1 MADQR
6 HNQDRFKLP
15 ADRKPLIISVV
26 LHLIVFGLV
35 IFGMPQWRKD
45 IEIEQPV
52 AVELVDN
59 IADVATTNKPPAKTA
74 KPVDKPTPEPPKK
87 QEKKNTPPAPETKP
101 ETKPEPPK
109 PEPPKPESKPEPKPE
124 PKPQDVEEPPPP
136 PDESEL
142 EPPPEK
148 PPEKIAEKKPTPPQ
162 PKPEPKAEPKK
173 PKPKPE
179 PKKQQDPKKTQES
192 FDSLLKDL
200 TPNEEPTEEQPE
212 ESETDGHPDP
222 APNISNFSTVMSMTD
237 MDALRAQLA
246 QCWSIPAGARDSQD
260 LNVDVRV
267 TVNQARVVTSA
278 EIVDQGRYH
287 SDTFFRAAAD
297 SVLRAINSPDC
308 TPLNLPP
315 EKYDQ
320 WHEMTINFNPREM
333 F

>member
-6 HNQDRFKLP
+6 HNQGKFKL
-15 ADRKPLIISVV
+15 ASDRKPLIISVV
-26 LHLIVFGLV
+26 LHLIVFALV

-52 AVELVDN
+52 AVELVDH
-59 IADVATTNKPPAKTA
+59 IADEATTNKPPAKTA
-74 KPVDKPTPEPPKK
+74 KPVEKPTPEPPKK
-87 QEKKNTPPAPETKP
+87 QEKKNIPPVQETP
-101 ETKPEPPK
+101 
-109 PEPPKPESKPEPKPE
+109 KPEPKPE
-124 PKPQDVEEPPPP
+124 EVKEPPPP
-136 PDESEL
+136 PDESKL
-142 EPPPEK
+142 EPL
-148 PPEKIAEKKPTPPQ
+148 PEKIAEKKPTPLE
-162 PKPEPKAEPKK
+162 PKPGPKKPEKK
-173 PKPKPE
+173 PKPKDE
-179 PKKQQDPKKTQES
+179 PKKQQDTKKTQES

-212 ESETDGHPDP
+212 VSTTDGHPEP
-222 APNISNFSTVMSMTD
+222 APNISKFSSVMSMTD

-278 EIVDQGRYH
+278 EIVDMGRYH

>member
-6 HNQDRFKLP
+6 HNQGKFKL
-15 ADRKPLIISVV
+15 ANDRKPLIISVV
-26 LHLIVFGLV
+26 LHLIVFALV

-52 AVELVDN
+52 AVELVDH
-59 IADVATTNKPPAKTA
+59 IADEATTNKPPAKTA
-74 KPVDKPTPEPPKK
+74 KPVEKPTPEPPKK
-87 QEKKNTPPAPETKP
+87 QEKKNIPPVQETP
-101 ETKPEPPK
+101 
-109 PEPPKPESKPEPKPE
+109 KPEPKPE
-124 PKPQDVEEPPPP
+124 AKPEEVKEPPPP
-136 PDESEL
+136 PDESKL
-142 EPPPEK
+142 EPLPEK
-148 PPEKIAEKKPTPPQ
+148 SSEKIAEKKPTPL
-162 PKPEPKAEPKK
+162 E
-173 PKPKPE
+173 PKPE
-179 PKKQQDPKKTQES
+179 PKKPEKKPKPKDEPKKQQDTKKTQES

-212 ESETDGHPDP
+212 VSTTDGHPEP
-222 APNISNFSTVMSMTD
+222 APNISKFASVMSMTD

-278 EIVDQGRYH
+278 EIVDMGRYH

>member
-6 HNQDRFKLP
+6 HNQGKFKL
-15 ADRKPLIISVV
+15 ASDRKPLIISVV
-26 LHLIVFGLV
+26 LHLIVFALV

-52 AVELVDN
+52 AVELVDH
-59 IADVATTNKPPAKTA
+59 IADEATTNKPPAKTS
-74 KPVDKPTPEPPKK
+74 KPVEKPTPEPPKK
-87 QEKKNTPPAPETKP
+87 QEKKNTPPVQET
-101 ETKPEPPK
+101 PK
-109 PEPPKPESKPEPKPE
+109 PEVKPEEVK
-124 PKPQDVEEPPPP
+124 EPPPP

-142 EPPPEK
+142 EPLPEKPPET

-162 PKPEPKAEPKK
+162 PKPEPKPEPKKPDKK
-173 PKPKPE
+173 PKPKDE
-179 PKKQQDPKKTQES
+179 PKKQQDPKKTQDS

-212 ESETDGHPDP
+212 DSPTDGHPEP
-222 APNISNFSTVMSMTD
+222 APNISKFASVMSMTD

-267 TVNQARVVTSA
+267 TVNEARVVTSA
-278 EIVDQGRYH
+278 EIVDMGRYH

>member
-6 HNQDRFKLP
+6 HNQGKFRL
-15 ADRKPLIISVV
+15 ASDRKPLIISVV
-26 LHLIVFGLV
+26 LHLIVFALV

-52 AVELVDN
+52 AVELVDH
-59 IADVATTNKPPAKTA
+59 IADEATTNKPPAKTA
-74 KPVDKPTPEPPKK
+74 KPVEKPTPEPPKK
-87 QEKKNTPPAPETKP
+87 QEKKNIPPVQETP
-101 ETKPEPPK
+101 
-109 PEPPKPESKPEPKPE
+109 KPEPKPE
-124 PKPQDVEEPPPP
+124 EVKEPPPP
-136 PDESEL
+136 PDESKL
-142 EPPPEK
+142 EPL
-148 PPEKIAEKKPTPPQ
+148 PEKIAEKKPTPLE
-162 PKPEPKAEPKK
+162 PKPGPKKPEKK
-173 PKPKPE
+173 PKPKDE
-179 PKKQQDPKKTQES
+179 PKKQQDTKKTQES

-212 ESETDGHPDP
+212 VSTTDGHPEP
-222 APNISNFSTVMSMTD
+222 APNISKFASVMSMTD

-278 EIVDQGRYH
+278 EIVDMGRYH

>member
-6 HNQDRFKLP
+6 HNQGKFRL
-15 ADRKPLIISVV
+15 ASDRKPLIISVV
-26 LHLIVFGLV
+26 LHLIVFALV

-52 AVELVDN
+52 AVELVDH
-59 IADVATTNKPPAKTA
+59 IADEATTNKPPAKTA
-74 KPVDKPTPEPPKK
+74 KPVEKPTPEPPKK
-87 QEKKNTPPAPETKP
+87 QEKKNIPPVQETP
-101 ETKPEPPK
+101 
-109 PEPPKPESKPEPKPE
+109 KPEPKPE
-124 PKPQDVEEPPPP
+124 EVKEPPPP
-136 PDESEL
+136 PDESKL
-142 EPPPEK
+142 EPL
-148 PPEKIAEKKPTPPQ
+148 PEKIAEKKPTPLE
-162 PKPEPKAEPKK
+162 PKPGPKKPEKK
-173 PKPKPE
+173 PKPKDE
-179 PKKQQDPKKTQES
+179 PKKQQDTKKTQES

-212 ESETDGHPDP
+212 VSTTDGHPEP
-222 APNISNFSTVMSMTD
+222 APNISKFSSVMSMTD

-278 EIVDQGRYH
+278 EIVDMGRYH